1 MQTLGTIPKT
11 HRTSPHS
18 FLIWDASLI
27 FPLPGK
33 FIWCLWFGVTV
44 IQLDSWLRSKKE
56 RLCICQVGVKLSNPQ
71 LISVAP
77 VAQSLGNPLW
87 KKHILYSIVWNLNLK
102 GVAIVSPTSFNWN
115 FKHPSSYVRFW
126 GPTHGPF
133 LCTWL
138 VGPSRDVGNL
148 ELGKTT
154 GQLESQKNC
163 WNRKMAGKWSTKAE
177 NSLRHGLVKYHG
189 QGQRFVQAPS
199 IFNSWERNSNI
210 WHKDAQGHGLWPSP
224 RSLLNDFRMAMD
236 ELLASPEQVH
246 FMADVFSSVCF
257 LILLEV

>member
-1 MQTLGTIPKT
+1 MP
-11 HRTSPHS
+11 
-18 FLIWDASLI
+18 LIWSHCHPARQLAEVEKREALH
-27 FPLPGK
+27 LP
-33 FIWCLWFGVTV
+33 
-44 IQLDSWLRSKKE
+44 SWRQAFQS
-56 RLCICQVGVKLSNPQ
+56 PTH
-71 LISVAP
+71 ISC
-77 VAQSLGNPLW
+77 SSCSITWKPLW

-189 QGQRFVQAPS
+189 QGQRFVQVPS

-246 FMADVFSSVCF
+246 GRCFFFRVFP
-257 LILLEV
+257 ILLEV